1 MQPTNRP
8 RPTGSGSEAARQL
21 FSLANVSS
29 QGSGLPNRYGFY
41 AGSGFGKT
49 SMLAYAPKPIFIET
63 RGETGLETL
72 IDSGQIPNTPHFPE
86 AKTWLELLDYIR
98 ALREQDHDY
107 KTLVLD
113 VANGAE
119 RLMHEHVCERDFGGD
134 WGERGFGSYQK
145 GYDVSLA
152 DWRMFLNDVD
162 RLREEKKMTIFF
174 LFHAKIKPFKNP
186 TGPDFDRYVPECS
199 DKTWTLTKGWL
210 DCILFGYNEILVH
223 TAKKA
228 SEEATKKGKAADT
241 AARIICTDSTNPVYD
256 AKNRLGLPAEIECGE
271 SAKEAWGNL
280 AKAIIAGR
288 KQNGAS

>member
-1 MQPTNRP
+1 MQPSTRP
-8 RPTGSGSEAARQL
+8 RPSGSGSEAARQL
-21 FSLANVSS
+21 FSLTNVSS

-49 SMLAYAPKPIFIET
+49 SMLAYAPKPIFIQT

-72 IDSGQIPNTPHFPE
+72 IESGQIPPTPHFPE
-86 AKTWLELLDYIR
+86 AKSWEDVRGYVS

-119 RLMHEHVCERDFGGD
+119 RLMHEHVCERDFNGE

-152 DWRMFLNDVD
+152 DWRMFQNDVD

-174 LFHAKIKPFKNP
+174 LFHSKIKPFKNP
-186 TGPDFDRYVPECS
+186 TGADFDRYVPEMHE
-199 DKTWTLTKGWL
+199 KTWTLTKGWL
-210 DCILFGYNEILVH
+210 DCILFGYNDIAVH
-223 TAKKA
+223 TSGKG
-228 SEEATKKGKAADT
+228 EEMTKKGKAADS
-241 AARIICTDSTNPVYD
+241 AARVICTNSENPVYD
-256 AKNRLGLPAEIECGE
+256 AKNRLGLPAEIECG
-271 SAKEAWGNL
+271 STAKEAWTNL
-280 AKAIIAGR
+280 AKAIIAG
-288 KQNGAS
+288 KKAGNGAE